1 MGACISIH
9 HKSSEMKVQMSFDST
24 DKPDHKLVIHSTHS
38 NLKLPVM
45 DGHVAVKPQLPPS
58 GSLPTFSDY
67 GSKEETFFD
76 SQAWL
81 DSDYEDEFMSVN
93 GEFTPSRGNTPVH
106 HSLIPTRANTSIGHV
121 EPLGSMAQPSP
132 APRKRLLDFF
142 KESRRDSHGSSGEE
156 FAEPPSKYGD
166 EMGSNKDG
174 MRLQRERPAGTLQ
187 GCFTG
192 LLSVS
197 STGRQKKK
205 SPVSGLKFARGPV
218 VGS

>member
-9 HKSSEMKVQMSFDST
+9 HKSSEMKAQVSFD
-24 DKPDHKLVIHSTHS
+24 STHS
-38 NLKLPVM
+38 NLKLPIM

-58 GSLPTFSDY
+58 ASLPTFSDY

-106 HSLIPTRANTSIGHV
+106 HSLVPTRANTTIAHV
-121 EPLGSMAQPSP
+121 EPLGSKAQPSP
-132 APRKRLLDFF
+132 APIENRKRLLDFF
-142 KESRRDSHGSSGEE
+142 KESRRDSYGSYYEE
-156 FAEPPSKYGD
+156 FAEPPSKYSD
-166 EMGSNKDG
+166 EMGSNKYSPH
-174 MRLQRERPAGTLQ
+174 LQRERPAGSLQ

-192 LLSVS
+192 LLSVR
-197 STGRQKKK
+197 STGRRNKK